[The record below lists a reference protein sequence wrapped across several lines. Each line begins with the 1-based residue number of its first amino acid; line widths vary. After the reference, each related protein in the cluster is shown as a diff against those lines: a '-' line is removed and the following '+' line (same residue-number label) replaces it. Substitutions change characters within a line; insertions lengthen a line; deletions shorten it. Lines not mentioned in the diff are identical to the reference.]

1 MQCVRFQGLFIDPAT
16 NADEGLT
23 GVGIDIGARLNA
35 GIRHPSVAQRT
46 WV

>member
-1 MQCVRFQGLFIDPAT
+1 MQCVRFQGLYIDPAT

-23 GVGIDIGARLNA
+23 GVWIDIGARINA
-35 GIRHPSVAQRT
+35 VIRHPSVTQRT